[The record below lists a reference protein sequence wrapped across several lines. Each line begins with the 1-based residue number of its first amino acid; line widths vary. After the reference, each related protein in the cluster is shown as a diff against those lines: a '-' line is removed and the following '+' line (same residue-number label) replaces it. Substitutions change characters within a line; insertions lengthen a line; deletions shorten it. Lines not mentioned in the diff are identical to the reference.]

1 MVSPLTVSQ
10 IILLSLCIWM
20 QNSKL
25 QLSIFYFPGGHMSWV
40 VFLIL
45 ITLLWSSSQKFLMLV
60 TSIPIITIGAS
71 TSALSYVTLKMVRG
85 EDPYIWQNF
94 WKSFRQNFK
103 QGTLIWVFSIL
114 VFIFLGM
121 DFYIINSQNTVLFA
135 VIRILLWCVC
145 LVALSVF
152 LYVFPV
158 ISHFV
163 CSTAQALKNAVFMTF
178 GHLPYT
184 LVMLVITGLILY
196 LCACSV
202 KTFALVV
209 VISGI
214 CGFSVVAFI
223 YSILFDRIF
232 KKYEPKSPDNI
243 E

>member
-1 MVSPLTVSQ
+1 MNWLAPD
-10 IILLSLCIWM
+10 
-20 QNSKL
+20 SKFMRAW
-25 QLSIFYFPGGHMSWV
+25 S
-40 VFLIL
+40 
-45 ITLLWSSSQKFLMLV
+45 TLVDGVWINILMLV

-103 QGTLIWVFSIL
+103 QGTLIWIFSIL

-121 DFYIINSQNTVLFA
+121 DFYIINSQNTTLFA
-135 VIRILLWCVC
+135 VIRMLLWCVC

-152 LYVFPV
+152 LYVFPI

-163 CSTAQALKNAVFMTF
+163 CSTTQALKNAVFMTF

-184 LVMLVITGLILY
+184 LVMLVIAGLILY

-232 KKYEPKSPDNI
+232 KKYEPESPDNI

>member
-1 MVSPLTVSQ
+1 MNWLAPD
-10 IILLSLCIWM
+10 
-20 QNSKL
+20 SK
-25 QLSIFYFPGGHMSWV
+25 FMRA
-40 VFLIL
+40 
-45 ITLLWSSSQKFLMLV
+45 WSNLVDGVWINILMLV

-121 DFYIINSQNTVLFA
+121 DFYIINSQNTTLFA

-145 LVALSVF
+145 LIALSVF
-152 LYVFPV
+152 LYVFPI

-163 CSTAQALKNAVFMTF
+163 CSTTQALKNAVFMTF

-184 LVMLVITGLILY
+184 LVMLAITGLILY

-232 KKYEPKSPDNI
+232 KKYEPESPDNI